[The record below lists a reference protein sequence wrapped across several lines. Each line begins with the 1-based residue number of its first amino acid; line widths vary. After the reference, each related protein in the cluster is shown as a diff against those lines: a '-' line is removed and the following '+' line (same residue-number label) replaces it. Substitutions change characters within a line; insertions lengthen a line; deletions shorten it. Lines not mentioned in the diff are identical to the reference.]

1 MHNLGLIARGG
12 EIRIAN
18 PICGEV
24 VPRELTFIVPKHL
37 RQQASRYVDSEG
49 GLQCA
54 KLLAA
59 FQQFFPR
66 ARGTLAGATGSVFR
80 PERATTSPSQARWP

>member
-37 RQQASRYVDSEG
+37 RQQASRYVDSES

-59 FQQFFPR
+59 FQQFFASTRNTGWSDEVGVSSR
-66 ARGTLAGATGSVFR
+66 ARNHLTIPSSSV
-80 PERATTSPSQARWP
+80 